1 MSYHDADILDRHAYA
16 DTPVHRLDARAKVVT
31 TFIFILTVVSYGKY
45 AIAPLIPFV
54 LFPLSLAILGFVPAR
69 LIMKRLLIA
78 SPFIVFIGL
87 FNPLI
92 DRTPALQLGDVVI
105 TGGWISFISILLRGF
120 LCIFA
125 AIVLIATTSFPK
137 ITQALRS
144 LGVPRVLVVQLML
157 LYRYLFLLIEEA
169 GRMNRARKLRAGT
182 SKTSLSTA
190 ASMLSSLL
198 VRTVDRGD
206 SVWLA
211 MKARGFEGE
220 LKTMR
225 REKWSL
231 RDTLFLLIIP
241 LFCAVLRIYPIT
253 YLVGKWGVSI

>member
-16 DTPVHRLDARAKVVT
+16 DTPVHRLDARAKVMA

-54 LFPLSLAILGFVPAR
+54 LFPLSMAILGFVPAR
-69 LIMKRLLIA
+69 LIIKRLLIA

-87 FNPLI
+87 FNPLL
-92 DRTPALQLGDVVI
+92 DRTPAMELGGVTI

-125 AIVLIATTSFPK
+125 AIVLIATTSFPR
-137 ITQALRS
+137 IIQALRS
-144 LGVPRVLVVQLML
+144 LGVPRALVVQLML

-169 GRMNRARKLRAGT
+169 GRMSRAGKLRAGV

-206 SVWLA
+206 SVWMA

-220 LKTMR
+220 LKTAR
-225 REKWSL
+225 REKWMP
-231 RDTLFLLIIP
+231 RDTAFLCIILF
-241 LFCAVLRIYPIT
+241 FCAILRIYPIT
-253 YLVGKWGVSI
+253 YILGKWGASF

>member
-31 TFIFILTVVSYGKY
+31 TLIFILAVVSYDKY
-45 AIAPLIPFV
+45 AVTPIIPFV

-69 LIMKRLLIA
+69 LIIKRLLIA

-92 DRTPALQLGDVVI
+92 DRTPALELGGVTI
-105 TGGWISFISILLRGF
+105 TGGWISFTSILLRGF

-125 AIVLIATTSFPK
+125 GIVLIATTSFPR
-137 ITQALRS
+137 IIQALRS
-144 LGVPRVLVVQLML
+144 LGVPRALVVQLML

-169 GRMNRARKLRAGT
+169 GRMNRARRLRAGT
-182 SKTSLSTA
+182 SKTSLATA
-190 ASMLSSLL
+190 ASTLSSLL
-198 VRTVDRGD
+198 IRTFDRGD
-206 SVWLA
+206 SVWMA

-220 LKTMR
+220 MKTVR
-225 REKWSL
+225 GEKWKH
-231 RDTLFLLIIP
+231 RDTVFLCIVL
-241 LFCAVLRIYPIT
+241 LFCALLRIYPIINI
-253 YLVGKWGVSI
+253 VGKWGVSI